1 MRAMHLVAT
10 CLMAVFVSQMT
21 NAYPDQA
28 PIAQQQPAP
37 APAPGPGPVPGP
49 VPPPVGP
56 VPPIVPPMVPPIVP
70 PILPPLLGPLGF
82 PFLGP
87 LGLPLP
93 LLGLGLGLG
102 RLGLLARLALIGK
115 RSVDEVA
122 DESVK
127 CFINTFT
134 KTIDC
139 SDSIG
144 QRVACGIE
152 SHFNSSIKLNLTDL
166 AITEKFTPTRGE
178 IFGLLSPKSA
188 LYQMQ
193 HGQGLV
199 GFLTPEVLSNGKF
212 TFMDP
217 VTLKPV
223 FLSFYFDV
231 TIDEPG
237 FVVKDK
243 TCYDGIVDMILPNLK
258 DVRFNLIVA

>member
-1 MRAMHLVAT
+1 
-10 CLMAVFVSQMT
+10 MAVFVSQMT

-37 APAPGPGPVPGP
+37 VPGPGP
-49 VPPPVGP
+49 VPPPVAP
-56 VPPIVPPMVPPIVP
+56 VPPIAPVPPLVPPIMP
-70 PILPPLLGPLGF
+70 PIIPPLLGPLGF

-93 LLGLGLGLG
+93 LLGLGLG
-102 RLGLLARLALIGK
+102 RFGLLARLALLGK

-152 SHFNSSIKLNLTDL
+152 SHFDSNIKLNLTDL
-166 AITEKFTPTRGE
+166 AIVEKFTPARGE

-199 GFLTPEVLSNGKF
+199 GFLTPEVLANGKF
-212 TFMDP
+212 TYMDP

-231 TIDEPG
+231 TINEPG

-243 TCYDGIVDMILPNLK
+243 ACYDGIIDMILPNLK
-258 DVRFNLIVA
+258 EVRFNLIVA